1 MMLDP
6 IAGPATEYYRDLT
19 FGKKI
24 LLSGIE
30 DPRVEQFYYD
40 AIEASG
46 IEPLMP
52 WLLQD
57 YLTFGKFVFHMLFD
71 TTKGY
76 WTETIPHDLDFVK
89 IRPSFIP
96 SFPARVDIQPTDD
109 MIQWATSADPRDV
122 EERRK
127 VDPVFVK
134 LIAGGRTIPLSPEN
148 TLHLPRKAFATDYI
162 GTSYLTRLL
171 PFKIYEKALIDAS
184 IAGAR
189 RRAGPLWHITV
200 PEVYDEEEQRE
211 IIDKFFAAEEDPV
224 GGKVLTREGVTVN
237 PQGGGAADFWKLSDE
252 WAFLTE
258 AKMHALGISVAFL
271 SGEANWNSMESI
283 LSVFL
288 EKIKAIRH
296 YFTQRIVMDKMIKQ
310 LARNQEFVRT
320 SHTQLAHRYRI
331 ARPKGRELAD
341 SELIIPRLEWD
352 KPLAPIAD
360 RDYLDLLEM
369 LEEKGVPIPT
379 RMWTQA
385 AGFDVDKA
393 KESFEPDLQLRKD
406 LLAQKRAIAEQSQA
420 MGFDQ
425 EGLLAPEE
433 GLPFGEEERGLG
445 FGEEEGGLFGEE
457 EGGFGEEGF
466 GGEEEVAPAAPAAP
480 GAGEGFGASP
490 SKGKFPLSRR
500 IKPKMVVAGENPDL
514 MGSLSLLPLWDEN
527 GSLFGVSK
535 RRVAQVLHQIE
546 KSDPDVSAR
555 RQLASKL
562 VRRLKLDGMTE
573 RQASAVKYVA
583 IRLGHIPMSPLPREA
598 CDVLNKYVLNKVN
611 GVGLNRA
618 LTTELVTLSRLAGLA
633 KRDGENHLDEN
644 YTPSSIRRVSH
655 RTFSRL
661 SGERGL
667 GQDQI
672 LTGWKQ

>member
-19 FGKKI
+19 FGKKV

-30 DPRVEQFYYD
+30 DPKVEQFYYD
-40 AIEASG
+40 AIESSG

-71 TTKGY
+71 GTKGY

-96 SFPARVDIQPTDD
+96 SFPSRIDIQPTDD

-134 LIAGGRTIPLSPEN
+134 LIAGGKTIPLSPEN

-288 EKIKAIRH
+288 EKIKAIRY
-296 YFTQRIVMDKMIKQ
+296 YFTERIIMDKMIKQ

-331 ARPKGRELAD
+331 ARPKGRELSD
-341 SELIIPRLEWD
+341 SELILPRLEWD

-369 LEEKGVPIPT
+369 LEEKGVPIPV

-385 AGFDVDKA
+385 SGFDVDKA

-406 LLAQKRAIAEQSQA
+406 LLAQKRAITEQSQA
-420 MGFDQ
+420 MGFD
-425 EGLLAPEE
+425 EE
-433 GLPFGEEERGLG
+433 GQLAAEGYEEEGGFEFGEEEP
-445 FGEEEGGLFGEE
+445 GGLFGEE
-457 EGGFGEEGF
+457 EGGFGEEEF
-466 GGEEEVAPAAPAAP
+466 GGEEVAPAAPAAP
-480 GAGEGFGASP
+480 GAGEEGFGASTK
-490 SKGKFPLSRR
+490 SRFPLSRR
-500 IKPKMVVAGENPDL
+500 NKPKLVVAKESPDL
-514 MGSLSLLPLWDEN
+514 MEALSLLPLWDEN
-527 GSLFGVSK
+527 GSLFGISK
-535 RRVAQVLHQIE
+535 RRVAQVIHQIE
-546 KSDPDVSAR
+546 RSDPDVSAR
-555 RQLASKL
+555 RRLAGKL

-573 RQASAVKYVA
+573 RQANAVKYIA
-583 IRLGHIPMSPLPREA
+583 IRLGYVPMSPMSREA
-598 CDVLNKYVLNKVN
+598 CEVLNRYVLNKVN
-611 GVGLNRA
+611 GVGLNRV

-633 KRDGENHLDEN
+633 KREGENHLDAH
-644 YTPSSIRRVSH
+644 YTPSSIRRVSNQ
-655 RTFSRL
+655 TFSRL